1 MLFSGERS
9 HIYYHFLPT
18 PSASSDVCVSEK
30 LSLQNTEFL
39 LSSHGYNIARLM
51 SDETVDRPLLLFE
64 REFNYV
70 SIPYTFI

>member
-1 MLFSGERS
+1 MLFSGGRS
-9 HIYYHFLPT
+9 HIYNHLLPT
-18 PSASSDVCVSEK
+18 LSACLEVCASEK

-51 SDETVDRPLLLFE
+51 SDEAVDRPLLLFE

-70 SIPYTFI
+70 SIPYIFI